1 MSSYDLKKLTPH
13 WLLSSLVLLSVLAT
27 AACVRP
33 LYGNSAAGNSTRQ
46 ELSAIAINPI
56 PDIAGH
62 YLREELLFTLN
73 GGTATT
79 VEPKYKL
86 SIVLSNYLISATV
99 DTTTGRS
106 DAAALQVTA
115 KYTLTDLKGHALT
128 DGTSVATA
136 SIDRLSQRFAEVR
149 ANQSAQIN
157 IAKVLAEQIETRLA
171 AWFSTRS

>member
-1 MSSYDLKKLTPH
+1 MSSYDLKKRALY
-13 WLLSSLVLLSVLAT
+13 WLNLSGVFLAVLIIAG
-27 AACVRP
+27 CVRP

-46 ELSAIAINPI
+46 ELSAITINPI

-62 YLREELLFTLN
+62 YLKEELLFNLN
-73 GGTATT
+73 GGSANLT
-79 VEPKYKL
+79 EPKYKL
-86 SIVLSNYLISATV
+86 DIVLSNHLISATV

-106 DAAALQVTA
+106 DAAALQVSA
-115 KYTLTDLKGHALT
+115 KYTLTDLKGHVLT

-157 IAKVLAEQIETRLA
+157 VAKVLAEQIETRLA
-171 AWFSTRS
+171 AWFSSRS